1 MTCLQDPRASLHPE
15 VHLYQRDILDLQVRI
30 QVLDQDLQVTLLASL
45 LLDLRDLTVTLP
57 DLRYQDLLE
66 VAHMTHIL
74 DPGFPQPPMELAQPM
89 ASTDRQENQITHS
102 TLVRTTSYSQS
113 LSPTT
118 PRRPAEFPVNVVKL
132 TR

>member
-15 VHLYQRDILDLQVRI
+15 VHLYQQDILDLQVRI
-30 QVLDQDLQVTLLASL
+30 QALDQDLQVTHLASL
-45 LLDLRDLTVTLP
+45 LWDLRDLTVTLP
-57 DLRYQDLLE
+57 DLRYQDL
-66 VAHMTHIL
+66 HMTHIL